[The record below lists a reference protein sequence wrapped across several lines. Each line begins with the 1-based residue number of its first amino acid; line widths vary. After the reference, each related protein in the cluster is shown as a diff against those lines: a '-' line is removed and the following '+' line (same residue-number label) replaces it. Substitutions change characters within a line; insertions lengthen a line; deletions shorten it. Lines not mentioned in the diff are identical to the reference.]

1 MAGLP
6 SDRPIPGTP
15 LLDPLT
21 GEPIVATGPQPV
33 APWAAQFPAAQLAQ
47 AAPDWPPAAWG
58 QDQQGPA
65 APAPDSNQV
74 PEDQALAAQ
83 PAQPAA
89 PAGAPSTDN
98 PAPPSDLP
106 PPSVPP
112 APSDPTAGGVPATQ
126 LAGPQGMAALDQAH
140 ADGGNQPIDPYTKDQ
155 HPGPPITPEQQYYNH
170 VDESARKQKAAVAM
184 EANAEIQ
191 KNTAEAQQSLELAQ
205 SMQRKQAQADAM
217 YMGTYKA
224 AKAKRDQLDKEAMDI
239 ASTKIDPRRV
249 WHDMSF
255 GAKLATGIMAALAAT
270 SRSAPVGAPN
280 PVIAMLNGMAEQD
293 VAAQKESLETRGSM
307 LTQRRGL
314 LADDLTAG
322 RDMLDIQYKSQKA
335 AYEMGKNAIQAYCL
349 QYDNQVITAKGIL
362 QQNAI
367 DDAAW
372 EAHNTYLVKA
382 HKQLMDDSELR
393 LKWVTEGDRVRNEEA
408 NRQNA
413 LEIAGLRGEGAR
425 QKAAQGDRESQL
437 LDPEGKP
444 IPLNDGS
451 GDVARIGDPKKAD
464 EARMLMTAKFDYWQ
478 SLGRYK
484 DFLVKNGTVRGGAG
498 PVAGSDAYSKAEQMH
513 ANLINKY
520 NRVNSIKR
528 LSGEDVSLVGGKDIP
543 GPDTWLHGSNPIPA
557 VQSAQDDFEHELNQE
572 MQSVWRVNDP
582 DWVGTYKATHPK
594 AFDSGSTDSDDRR
607 TWDVDP
613 VSTDKTGKRVDPR
626 FSDKSIQE
634 AEKRQ
639 AAQIKRSPAEA
650 RKLSPPEEMDRL
662 YGTHQAAPA
671 PEPERAPI
679 FQEDIEAQNRKA
691 IEEEAKKSKKK
702 HK

>member
-21 GEPIVATGPQPV
+21 GEPIVATGPQPI

-58 QDQQGPA
+58 QDQQA
-65 APAPDSNQV
+65 TPAPDTNQV

-83 PAQPAA
+83 PAQAAAPVA

-98 PAPPSDLP
+98 PAAPGGLP

-155 HPGPPITPEQQYYNH
+155 HPGPPISPEQQYYNH
-170 VDESARKQKAAVAM
+170 IDESARKQKAAVAM

-191 KNTAEAQQSLELAQ
+191 KNTAEAQQSLDLAQ
-205 SMQRKQAQADAM
+205 NMQRRQAQADAM
-217 YMGTYKA
+217 YMSTYKA

-270 SRSAPVGAPN
+270 SRSAPPGAPN

-314 LADDLTAG
+314 LADDLAAG

-349 QYDNQVITAKGIL
+349 QYDNQIITAKGL
-362 QQNAI
+362 MQQNAI

-372 EAHNTYLVKA
+372 EAHNAYLVKA

-408 NRQNA
+408 NRENA
-413 LEIAGLRGEGAR
+413 LEIAGLRGAGKKQR
-425 QKAAQGDRESQL
+425 DAADAATAI
-437 LDPEGKP
+437 LDPAGDP
-444 IPLNDGS
+444 IPDGR
-451 GDVARIGDPKKAD
+451 GGFARTSDPKKTD
-464 EARMLMTAKFDYWQ
+464 EEREKFALQMNYWRA
-478 SLGRYK
+478 LEIYK
-484 DFLVKNGTVRGGAG
+484 RDVEQQKGTNFGGVGKLVPGSPEYVRLRAEHAAII
-498 PVAGSDAYSKAEQMH
+498 PAYLKAHHIE
-513 ANLINKY
+513 
-520 NRVNSIKR
+520 R
-528 LSGEDVSLVGGKDIP
+528 LTKEDEKLVGDDVLP
-543 GPDTWLHGSNPIPA
+543 PPATWSERTDPLPA
-557 VQSAQDDFEHELNQE
+557 LGQAKETLRGEINGAMTTKYGVH
-572 MQSVWRVNDP
+572 DP
-582 DWVGTYKATHPK
+582 DFMGTYEATHPEV
-594 AFDSGSTDSDDRR
+594 FNPGSTDSADRR
-607 TWDVDP
+607 TWTKDTSV
-613 VSTDKTGKRVDPR
+613 TTGKKGEVINDPGYEDYLKR
-626 FSDKSIQE
+626 EREKE
-634 AEKRQ
+634 ASLVKRPKVEQ
-639 AAQIKRSPAEA
+639 
-650 RKLSPPEEMDRL
+650 RKLTPEEEKAVRDQEMDRL
-662 YGTHQAAPA
+662 YGTHQAG
-671 PEPERAPI
+671 
-679 FQEDIEAQNRKA
+679 K
-691 IEEEAKKSKKK
+691 
-702 HK
+702 